1 MNSLTGLSSFQTLNL
16 QPGVVFHSTLKRLI
30 ESSRQKN
37 LSLTPSRFREQK
49 MKKWEVVP
57 KKARAEALHG
67 LLLSRRKSILS
78 LTFYQPNSVPSIEEL
93 EVLLSRILFSDSL
106 KENATFYRNSW

>member
-1 MNSLTGLSSFQTLNL
+1 MTGLSSFQTLNL
-16 QPGVVFHSTLKRLI
+16 QPGAVFHSTLKRLI

-37 LSLTPSRFREQK
+37 LSLTPSKFREQK
-49 MKKWEVVP
+49 MKNWEVVP
-57 KKARAEALHG
+57 KKARAEAPHG

-78 LTFYQPNSVPSIEEL
+78 LTFYQLNSVPSREEL

-106 KENATFYRNSW
+106 KENATFFRNSW